1 MPKSIVGLDTL
12 LLAVIVVHLSK
23 AKDIKSKLQAIV
35 IVQELN
41 ATGNREDNIRV
52 ILDGQ
57 GVDDTGV
64 LANPVT
70 RTGNPVV
77 PRKLATWYA
86 RSGYKLTPCS
96 PIRQTW

>member
-23 AKDIKSKLQAIV
+23 AKDIKSKLQAII

-41 ATGNREDNIRV
+41 ATGNSKDNIRV
-52 ILDGQ
+52 ILDRQ
-57 GVDDTGV
+57 GVDDARV

-70 RTGNPVV
+70 RTGNPVI
-77 PRKLATWYA
+77 PKGLATWYA
-86 RSGYKLTPCS
+86 WYAEGTHSL
-96 PIRQTW
+96 